1 MRDNEKSFVLA
12 AVLFV
17 ITAVV
22 SLMLAFSNMV
32 TADKIAENTKK
43 AENEAR
49 VAVMPEATDFK
60 FFRSYREGIVTEVQ
74 RAVRNDEKIGW
85 CAKVS
90 PNGYGGAIEFIVGID
105 NDFKITGI
113 KIVNMSETPGL
124 GAKAG
129 EEKFSSQFPG
139 KYAKDGLSVIKSGTP
154 KENEIL
160 AISGATVT
168 SSAIKEGINAA
179 IEAVKGGIRNE
190 RIH

>member
-17 ITAVV
+17 ITAIV

-49 VAVMPEATDFK
+49 VAVMPEASEFK
-60 FFRSYREGIVTEVQ
+60 FCKSFRESIVNEIYT
-74 RAVRNDEKIGW
+74 AINDGNEIGW
-85 CAKVS
+85 CVS
-90 PNGYGGAIEFIVGID
+90 VAPNGYGGAIEFIVGVDKDYNIS
-105 NDFKITGI
+105 GI

-129 EEKFSSQFPG
+129 EEKFSSQFSG
-139 KYAKDGLSVIKSGTP
+139 KKAQDGLSVIKSGTP
-154 KENEIL
+154 KDNEIL

-168 SSAIKEGINAA
+168 SSAIKDGIN
-179 IEAVKGGIRNE
+179 EAVKAIKGGNE
-190 RIH
+190 

>member
-1 MRDNEKSFVLA
+1 MRDNEKTFVLA

-49 VAVMPEATDFK
+49 IAVMPEASEFK
-60 FFRSYREGIVTEVQ
+60 FFRSYREGVVKEVQ
-74 RAVRNDEKIGW
+74 RAIKDGEKIGW
-85 CAKVS
+85 CISVA
-90 PNGYGGAIEFIVGID
+90 PNGYGGAIDFIVGLD
-105 NDFKITGI
+105 EKYNITGI

-129 EEKFSSQFPG
+129 EEKFSSQFAG
-139 KYAKDGLSVIKSGTP
+139 KKGADGLSVIKSGTP
-154 KENEIL
+154 QDNEIL

-168 SSAIKEGINAA
+168 STAIKDGINEA
-179 IEAVKGGIRNE
+179 IKVAKEARTNE